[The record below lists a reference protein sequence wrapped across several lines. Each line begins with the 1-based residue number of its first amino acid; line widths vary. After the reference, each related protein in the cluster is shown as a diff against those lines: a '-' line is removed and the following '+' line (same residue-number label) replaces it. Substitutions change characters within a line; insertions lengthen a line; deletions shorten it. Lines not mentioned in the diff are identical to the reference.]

1 MKVRF
6 LESAAI
12 GGWEIYKKGQEVD
25 LPDDQAQRQIDSG
38 AAIALEQV
46 RTATDKTKT
55 RKAIQDNG

>member
-12 GGWEIYKKGQEVD
+12 GDWEIYKKGEEVD
-25 LPDDQAQRQIDSG
+25 LPDDKAQRQIDSG
-38 AAIALEQV
+38 AAISIEV

-55 RKAIQDNG
+55 RKAVHDNG